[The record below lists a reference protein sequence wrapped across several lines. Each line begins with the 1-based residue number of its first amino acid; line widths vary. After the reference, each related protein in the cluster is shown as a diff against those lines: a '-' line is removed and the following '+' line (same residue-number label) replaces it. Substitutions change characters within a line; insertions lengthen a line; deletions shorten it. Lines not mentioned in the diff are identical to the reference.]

1 MANLIELDLGDGRT
15 VLVESDEDISVPR
28 SVRGAVGYQKVAPDT
43 TRRTEFSSVQDS
55 LRCFVDGAVSA
66 LRGVDA
72 DIERVQFQFSLSLGG
87 DAGVPFITKGRDQ
100 GTLNVTVQCNL
111 SKRSQRLSLDP
122 DE

>member
-28 SVRGAVGYQKVAPDT
+28 SVRGAVGYQKVAPDSM
-43 TRRTEFSSVQDS
+43 RRTEFSGVQDS

-72 DIERVQFQFSLSLGG
+72 DIERVQFDFSLSLGG
-87 DAGVPFITKGRDQ
+87 EAGVPFITKGQ
-100 GTLNVTVQCNL
+100 GQGALNVTVQCKL
-111 SKRSQRLSLDP
+111 SKDTRRLSLEPND
-122 DE
+122 